1 MVPGSAEKTEST
13 ARVFKLLAVTVCL
26 CQDLPSCWLSLSVGA
41 LTCPVVDSVA
51 PQEEALVASLARQ
64 SAEEQRFAERMW
76 QLRQEK
82 EAMKED
88 RLLREQQ
95 YRERREKDW

>member
-1 MVPGSAEKTEST
+1 M
-13 ARVFKLLAVTVCL
+13 L
-26 CQDLPSCWLSLSVGA
+26 
-41 LTCPVVDSVA
+41 
-51 PQEEALVASLARQ
+51 QEEALVASLARQ

>member
-1 MVPGSAEKTEST
+1 MDWSCARGHTAAETF
-13 ARVFKLLAVTVCL
+13 RR
-26 CQDLPSCWLSLSVGA
+26 
-41 LTCPVVDSVA
+41 CPLMPA
-51 PQEEALVASLARQ
+51 MLQEEALVASLARQ